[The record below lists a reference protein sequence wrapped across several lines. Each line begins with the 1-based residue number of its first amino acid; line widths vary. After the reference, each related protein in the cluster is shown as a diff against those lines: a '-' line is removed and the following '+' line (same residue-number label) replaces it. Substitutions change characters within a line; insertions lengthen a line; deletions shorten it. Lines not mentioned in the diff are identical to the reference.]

1 MKLLANSKQVMRS
14 IRDNI
19 TEDILL
25 NEIYE
30 IIRLPMYADR
40 IRNDSKAHLHTN
52 AARRRWWAEWR
63 IATVFKVVTRT
74 RSTQCQTFDA
84 CMW

>member
-1 MKLLANSKQVMRS
+1 MSLIHTRRSYTSPYFSNFAHFLSVLGFSRLHNLLQVMRS

-19 TEDILL
+19 TEDDLL

-40 IRNDSKAHLHTN
+40 IKAENKANQHAN
-52 AARRRWWAEWR
+52 MAR
-63 IATVFKVVTRT
+63 
-74 RSTQCQTFDA
+74 
-84 CMW
+84 